1 MTSLTFTE
9 QIPSEW
15 LRSIPTAPEIWLSSP
30 LSCDADATQTHM
42 AEMDRLDLAVLGG
55 GGAQLAATERAN
67 VDRVRDALG

>member
-1 MTSLTFTE
+1 
-9 QIPSEW
+9 
-15 LRSIPTAPEIWLSSP
+15 
-30 LSCDADATQTHM
+30 M